1 MATAAART
9 ASGSGRSRTRWR
21 TVELMTA
28 AVIGVTFGVAY
39 WAYDA
44 AYTPLSTALATLS
57 GPALGLLGGP
67 WMVAGRMQGSLN
79 CLNLPR
85 AFGNFTWARPSA
97 RGNGLTGM
105 CRLSESGLWSSFWK
119 KFSLNLASYGLEWA
133 RLFELPK
140 AIHAIELLLR

>member
-9 ASGSGRSRTRWR
+9 ARGSGRSPTRWR

-44 AYTPLSTALATLS
+44 AYTPLSTAIVALS

-67 WMVAGRMQGSLN
+67 WLAAGVVSALVIR
-79 CLNLPR
+79 
-85 AFGNFTWARPSA
+85 RPGA
-97 RGNGLTGM
+97 AL
-105 CRLSESGLWSSFWK
+105 LSEV
-119 KFSLNLASYGLEWA
+119 LASTVEAVLGNAWGWTTLLSGCLQGLGC
-133 RLFELPK
+133 K
-140 AIHAIELLLR
+140 